1 MMEECQISLSE
12 LDGLLTKEFDK
23 FNVLKVREESYQY
36 FNPTYLYELVDSVQA
51 VCSLLNPTVT
61 ALEVL

>member
-1 MMEECQISLSE
+1 MLK
-12 LDGLLTKEFDK
+12 KEFDK
-23 FNVLKVREESYQY
+23 FHIVKVKDESYQY